1 MYIVEYKPTGDYLTK
16 EYYKGIKKHTTQFVS
31 EAHKFSAFELKL
43 ASMTI
48 LRNKKKFR
56 VYYIETS

>member
-1 MYIVEYKPTGDYLTK
+1 MYIVEYKLTGDYLTK
-16 EYYKGIKKHTTQFVS
+16 GYWKGIKKHTTQFAS
-31 EAHKFSAFELKL
+31 EAYKFSAFELKL

-56 VYYIETS
+56 VYHVI